1 LILRWYRP
9 ERDSVPPDG
18 VSSHHWRM
26 FSKESPVQQV
36 VFGLYEHMPSRFG
49 AGLDVVLPPTKD
61 ETAQIELGPDTC
73 KATGL
78 AETVALGLIG
88 IVAAAGVVA
97 AVVAA
102 AGVVAAVVAAAGV
115 VAAVVAA
122 AGVVAAV
129 VAAAGVVAAATVWA
143 LLGLLYVFVRPASV
157 CLTWPEKFP
166 ERDLVG

>member
-1 LILRWYRP
+1 
-9 ERDSVPPDG
+9 VPPDG

-61 ETAQIELGPDTC
+61 ETAHIDLGPATC
-73 KATGL
+73 EATGL

-97 AVVAA
+97 AGVVA
-102 AGVVAAVVAAAGV
+102 AGVVAAGV
-115 VAAVVAA
+115 V
-122 AGVVAAV
+122 
-129 VAAAGVVAAATVWA
+129 AAGVVAAATVWA